1 MRMAG
6 MNMSGVRMSGM
17 RMSGMRMTGVRLT
30 RVGDALFGEIG
41 RERHDR
47 SLPAGPI
54 RAPRPL
60 GNRGT

>member
-17 RMSGMRMTGVRLT
+17 RMTGVRLA

-41 RERHDR
+41 RESHDR

>member
-17 RMSGMRMTGVRLT
+17 RMTGVRLA

>member
-6 MNMSGVRMSGM
+6 MNMSGVRMSGV
-17 RMSGMRMTGVRLT
+17 RMTGVRLA